1 MMAVQRDNPYGGFNF
16 LVNLGGGSEDTAS
29 PAAGFSEVL
38 GLGLAVGVIEYRN
51 GNDRSNFPRK
61 LPGLPRVSEVR
72 LCRGLI
78 GDLSLFTWVQNLSS
92 GTQDVRT
99 VTIQLK
105 SEDHSQTVL
114 TWTLTNA
121 IAVSYST
128 PALSAV
134 KNAVAIEELVIACQT
149 ITVA

>member
-1 MMAVQRDNPYGGFNF
+1 MAVQRDNPYGGFNF
-16 LVNLGGGSEDTAS
+16 LVNLGGSGEDAAA
-29 PAAGFSEVL
+29 PVAGFSEVF

-51 GNDRSNFPRK
+51 GNDTTNFPGK
-61 LPGLPRVSEVR
+61 LPGLARVSEVR

-105 SEDHSQTVL
+105 SEDHSQTVM
-114 TWTLTNA
+114 TWALTNT
-121 IAVSYST
+121 IAVS
-128 PALSAV
+128 
-134 KNAVAIEELVIACQT
+134 
-149 ITVA
+149 